1 MSTRKVKIVTI
12 LIVAVLVSLSVY
24 IIYITSPI
32 PAVQQKEAFMKKMD
46 AKRQETYNDLGLT
59 DGQRKLLEENKNK
72 HREQTKAL
80 FTQLHQKMTL
90 LRQELEKNELNMQEI
105 HQTNN
110 ELKQLHAQMLDNR
123 LELILEVRK
132 ILTPAQFKKFED
144 KMKSY
149 NEKAKKYI
157 YSIIT
162 PYIGIFYQ

>member
-1 MSTRKVKIVTI
+1 MRKVKVVT
-12 LIVAVLVSLSVY
+12 LLMVAVLVGLSTSV
-24 IIYITSPI
+24 IYAVSPI
-32 PAVQQKEAFMKKMD
+32 PAAGQKEAVTKKLD
-46 AKRQETYNDLGLT
+46 AKRQQIYNDLGLT
-59 DGQRKLLEENKNK
+59 VEQRKLLEENKNK

-80 FTQLHQKMTL
+80 FTQLRQKMTL